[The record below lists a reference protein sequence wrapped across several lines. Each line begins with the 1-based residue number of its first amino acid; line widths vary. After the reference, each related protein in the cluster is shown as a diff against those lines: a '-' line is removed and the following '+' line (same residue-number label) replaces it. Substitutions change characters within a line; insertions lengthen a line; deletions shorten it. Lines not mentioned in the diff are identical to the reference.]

1 MELKEII
8 AKVEEKLKNDD
19 GFKAELMKNPVKTLE
34 DLLGIDIPEDT
45 LKQVM
50 DTVKDKVDLKEAD
63 GFIKEVEEKLGGVEK
78 VIEGLFHKKD
88 E

>member
-50 DTVKDKVDLKEAD
+50 DTIKDKVDLKEAD